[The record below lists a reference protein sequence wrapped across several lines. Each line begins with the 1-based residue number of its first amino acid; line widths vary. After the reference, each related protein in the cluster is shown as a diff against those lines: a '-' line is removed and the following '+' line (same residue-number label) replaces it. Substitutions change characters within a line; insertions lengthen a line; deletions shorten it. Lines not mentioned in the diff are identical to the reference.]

1 MMRKASTPL
10 PGRRVRGSSSGRP
23 IMAALDLFGRRG
35 TLRVLWEL
43 REATLTFRAL
53 QSAAQTNPALLNTR
67 LRELRESALV
77 VHGDDGYRL
86 TPLGAE
92 LLRALEPLSAWAQRW
107 LHITRGSNESRAP
120 VRSRRSKAQHVAM
133 VMKRR

>member
-1 MMRKASTPL
+1 MKRKASIPL
-10 PGRRVRGSSSGRP
+10 PGRQVRGSRSGRP

-53 QSAAQTNPALLNTR
+53 QAAAQTNPALLNTR
-67 LRELRESALV
+67 LKELRESSLV
-77 VHGDDGYRL
+77 AHSDDGYTL
-86 TPLGAE
+86 TPLGVE

-107 LHITRGSNESRAP
+107 SRITRGSSESAAADGRPAKR
-120 VRSRRSKAQHVAM
+120 VAATIRRT
-133 VMKRR
+133 